1 MKTIMEQIKN
11 KDTRRRGMTFL
22 ELMVA
27 IFVLIVGI
35 SGTVGL
41 IQRTISSA
49 SMAASQLKAAYLAQE
64 GIEVVKNIRDSS
76 WVRDASWLE
85 NIDSNCSCCEVTYDH
100 DGNSPMTYCPGGE
113 PRQLTYFNGFYAYS
127 SDPNAEESVFSRRIR
142 TSLVGGEYLRVEATV
157 FWDERGDIRSVTV
170 VEKMYD
176 WR

>member
-1 MKTIMEQIKN
+1 MTKSRERQK
-11 KDTRRRGMTFL
+11 GMTFL

-64 GIEVVKNIRDSS
+64 GIEVVRNIRDSS
-76 WVRDASWLE
+76 WVRDAGWLE
-85 NIDSNCSCCEVTYDH
+85 NINNNCSCCEVAYDH
-100 DGNSPMTYCPGGE
+100 DGNTGMIPCPGGN
-113 PRQLTYFNGFYAYS
+113 PRQLTFFGGFYGYS
-127 SDPNAEESVFSRRIR
+127 TDSGAEESVFSRRIR
-142 TSLVGGEYLRVEATV
+142 TSMIGDHLRVEATV
-157 FWDERGDIRSVTV
+157 FWFEKGDVRSVTV
-170 VEKMYD
+170 VENLYD

>member
-1 MKTIMEQIKN
+1 
-11 KDTRRRGMTFL
+11 MTFL

-64 GIEVVKNIRDSS
+64 GLEVVRNIRDSS
-76 WVRDASWLE
+76 WVRDKDWLE
-85 NIDSNCSCCEVTYDH
+85 NIIDNCTCCEVAYDH
-100 DGNSPMTYCPGGE
+100 DGNTGMTLCSGGN
-113 PRQLTYFNGFYAYS
+113 PRQLTYFNGFYGYS
-127 SDPNAEESVFSRRIR
+127 TDPSAEESVFSRRIT
-142 TSLVGGEYLRVEATV
+142 TSRVDDYLRLEATV
-157 FWDERGDIRSVTV
+157 FWDERGSTRSVTV
-170 VEKMYD
+170 VENLYD